1 MVKRILIIFLA
12 GLALFYI
19 YSGYHF
25 YKKSFS
31 GKSTFQPIEEIR
43 EIDTTKL
50 VIIKQNT
57 FDFESG
63 SFNTTEDIAVS
74 GKKSLKI
81 TPKKEYD
88 SEYLVNISSI
98 PNFTYFREV
107 EISLM
112 GLRKKKMSS
121 PLLWV
126 VEIVSDSGKVLSW
139 ESSGVLPISEN
150 WENFN
155 FHIKIQQEFLLPKN
169 VLKIYAWNKNKETL
183 FVDDLKLS
191 FWGYSAKINK

>member
-1 MVKRILIIFLA
+1 MVKRILLLFLV
-12 GLALFYI
+12 GLALFYV

-31 GKSTFQPIEEIR
+31 GKITFQPIEEIR

-63 SFNTTEDIAVS
+63 SFNTTEEIAFS
-74 GKKSLKI
+74 GKRSLKI

-98 PNFTYFREV
+98 PNFSYFREV
-107 EISLM
+107 EINLM

-121 PLLWV
+121 PVLWV

-169 VLKIYAWNKNKETL
+169 ALKIYAWNKNKENL
-183 FVDDLKLS
+183 FVDNLKLS